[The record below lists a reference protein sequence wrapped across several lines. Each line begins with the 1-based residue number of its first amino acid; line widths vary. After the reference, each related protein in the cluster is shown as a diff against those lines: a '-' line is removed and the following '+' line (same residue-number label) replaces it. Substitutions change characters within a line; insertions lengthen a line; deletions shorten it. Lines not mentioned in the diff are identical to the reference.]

1 MPDGNTDRR
10 KETRK
15 MSTVISYGGGVQST
29 AMVVLAM
36 REQWSVDEIVHVDL
50 LDAES
55 PETRRYVA
63 YLTQWLWDTHGRAIT
78 IIERDLY
85 GDMLKHPDFTPVPWH
100 GKYEGFMLRRQCT
113 RQYKVKPIAHYLY
126 QKYPHGRI
134 RLMLG
139 ISADEWH
146 RMRDSS
152 YSRIEHVYPLVDGMI
167 SRRHCLEII
176 RDAGLE
182 LPQKSSCWFC
192 PFRSTGS
199 QHALFKRYPRLREMA
214 RELEGRINAA
224 RVERGKPEIA
234 VVRTWDVDQ
243 KSFCEEGFCDT

>member
-1 MPDGNTDRR
+1 MLAGNAEYRGGAG
-10 KETRK
+10 K
-15 MSTVISYGGGVQST
+15 MSTVISYGGGIQST
-29 AMVVLAM
+29 ALVILAM

-55 PETRRYVA
+55 PRTREYVA
-63 YLTQWLWDTHGRAIT
+63 YLNQWLWDTHRRAIT

-85 GDMLKHPDFTPVPWH
+85 GDMLKHPEFTPVPWN

-113 RQYKVKPIAHYLY
+113 RQYKVQPIARYLY

-146 RMRDSS
+146 RVRGSS
-152 YSRIEHVYPLVDGMI
+152 YSRIEHVYPLVERMMT
-167 SRRHCLEII
+167 RRHCCEII
-176 RDAGLE
+176 EQEE
-182 LPQKSSCWFC
+182 LILPWKSSCWFC

-199 QHALFKRYPRLREMA
+199 QHELIRQYPRLREMA
-214 RELEGRINAA
+214 RELEERINTA
-224 RVERGKPEIA
+224 RVERGKPEIS
-234 VVRTWDVDQ
+234 VIRSWNVDQ
-243 KSFCEEGFCDT
+243 QSFCEEGFCDT

>member
-1 MPDGNTDRR
+1 M
-10 KETRK
+10 
-15 MSTVISYGGGVQST
+15 QST

-63 YLTQWLWDTHGRAIT
+63 YLTGWLWDTYKRKVT
-78 IIERDLY
+78 VIERDLY
-85 GDMLKHPDFTPVPWH
+85 GDMIKHPDFTPVPWR

-113 RQYKVKPIAHYLY
+113 MQYKVIPVARYLCQRY
-126 QKYPHGRI
+126 QSGRI

-146 RMRDSS
+146 RMRASS
-152 YSRIEHVYPLVDGMI
+152 YSRIDHVYPLVDGMI

-176 RDAGLE
+176 REAGLE

-192 PFRSTGS
+192 PYRSTGS
-199 QHALFKRYPRLREMA
+199 QHALLKRYPHLAEMA
-214 RELEGRINAA
+214 RILEDRINTA

-234 VVRTWDVDQ
+234 VIRSWGVDQ
-243 KSFCEEGFCDT
+243 QDFCEEGFCDT